1 MGGTIATIT
10 SAVTLVT
17 SVVSLGIQI
26 YDFVDRIRTK
36 GKESSKLNEEK
47 KGQNV
52 FNENKREMKKYA
64 NMYQN
69 QFRKY
74 NRSNDR
80 WNGYND
86 DVDFDDCYY

>member
-1 MGGTIATIT
+1 MGAAIDMIT
-10 SAVTLVT
+10 SGLSLLT
-17 SVVSLGIQI
+17 SVVSLGIKI

-36 GKESSKLNEEK
+36 GKESSKRNEEK
-47 KGQNV
+47 KEQNI
-52 FNENKREMKKYA
+52 FNENKREMKKFA

-86 DVDFDDCYY
+86 DVDFDDYY

>member
-1 MGGTIATIT
+1 MGATIATIT
-10 SAVTLVT
+10 SAVTLAT
-17 SVVSLGIQI
+17 SLVSLGIQI

>member
-10 SAVTLVT
+10 SAVTLAT
-17 SVVSLGIQI
+17 SMVSLGIQI

-86 DVDFDDCYY
+86 DVDFDDCY

>member
-1 MGGTIATIT
+1 MGATIATIT
-10 SAVTLVT
+10 SAVTLAT

>member
-1 MGGTIATIT
+1 MGGAIATIT
-10 SAVTLVT
+10 S
-17 SVVSLGIQI
+17 VVSLATSVLSLGIKI

-36 GKESSKLNEEK
+36 GKESSKRNEEK
-47 KGQNV
+47 KEQNI

-74 NRSNDR
+74 NRNNDR

-86 DVDFDDCYY
+86 DVDFDDYYY